1 MSETAQYRQ
10 FGFDRN
16 PFQDAAADDE
26 VVERYELVGRED
38 QEENLD
44 RFVRDAFLD
53 PTRRKRGL
61 VNGDYGTGKS
71 HHLIRTRNRIRSGIT
86 IDGEEYVGLAAYVG
100 NLYPTPRYWYE
111 NITDEF
117 IEQARGDGEEEL
129 VTYIENL
136 KDIEPEDSVDPGY
149 EYAKLVENIKDNLQH
164 IAVKAREEHGYD
176 ALFVF
181 TDEAEKLAS
190 EEVEAQTIRRF
201 TEGLRDITD
210 GLGGSGLHFLLGF
223 SQKAKSRLAGAAE
236 DIETTEGILGN
247 ALIMRFQAESP
258 PIQLGNL
265 SESAT
270 KQLLITRMDPH
281 RIDEQDEGKLEPIEE
296 ATISVVR
303 SATGGNPRSI
313 LSIHND
319 ALQYARDADKDRI
332 DGEAVF
338 NALYGKG
345 AHFGNEE
352 ILSKEAYLKLL
363 DSIRNED
370 EAAASDLDNLKHR
383 LIGEDESLPR
393 SSFVNADPDD
403 LTRSFTVEDTELR
416 VLERSEEHGRY
427 EYSLHRD
434 VKDFIFGRQAGESS
448 LDSDNWDTQVMTSI
462 DKYQAELSRGLAQA
476 TNANSQLAPTG
487 ESYAIEV
494 DGDKYEAWFIE
505 YNPGPGYRMIKL
517 AVAVYGFAQEPVAL
531 YKLLLEVLEERNVDF
546 TVLVADGKQRSGDA
560 NRFLNSELSEYQDH
574 LLETRLIRDE
584 VVISQDLIE
593 DRIYGKLLGLGDL
606 EKELDAEAFDREA
619 FIESLGLKA
628 ALDVKIDDVTLPY
641 PDMTGQKV
649 VNYLRM
655 NDAPEIAMTDIEEEA
670 EVDLDR
676 KKMSDFEEQGLVA
689 KEGHYWRYPDLEDNP
704 PWKVIYRK
712 IRRDGPVSKTEL
724 VDQLKREYV
733 LQTPPGEESDLV
745 QFYLNQLVGDDL
757 VEGKETDEGYKY
769 DEVDV
774 TEIYQQRKEEAEQQ
788 EEVVEELLVDARDL
802 DVNDVDDFSGRH
814 EDMRTRI
821 QEHSTLDPTREEL
834 NGMEEAVSLGSK
846 LEEDLQESIRQ
857 RKQQIEGE
865 VDTLSTQLEHL
876 KEDMAEAAP
885 EYADQKSLRQVDENW
900 RAVDDFERW
909 VVDVEDELEDTQLLV
924 EEDEY
929 TEAVD
934 LIPQVRE
941 EIETARDNYDE
952 FTDQLG
958 ELKQEI
964 GDTYSRLQ
972 RTRSTITEISDD
984 NAVKKEYRGRTNEPD
999 DQLSEIEQHLNAN
1012 ELDKASEKL
1021 TECKANLTE
1030 VRQQAEETR
1039 DKQRNLHD
1047 EIADLKSRISG
1058 QLETEAED
1066 LVSECKS
1073 LVDNGEFIKAQNKIG
1088 ELEDLVTDSGKDPS
1102 EILVEAAND
1111 YDGRVAS
1118 IIEHTDLTEYEVLNL
1133 LKREYGDT
1141 ITEIRVSTD

>member
-1 MSETAQYRQ
+1 
-10 FGFDRN
+10 
-16 PFQDAAADDE
+16 
-26 VVERYELVGRED
+26 
-38 QEENLD
+38 
-44 RFVRDAFLD
+44 
-53 PTRRKRGL
+53 
-61 VNGDYGTGKS
+61 
-71 HHLIRTRNRIRSGIT
+71 
-86 IDGEEYVGLAAYVG
+86 
-100 NLYPTPRYWYE
+100 
-111 NITDEF
+111 
-117 IEQARGDGEEEL
+117 
-129 VTYIENL
+129 
-136 KDIEPEDSVDPGY
+136 
-149 EYAKLVENIKDNLQH
+149 
-164 IAVKAREEHGYD
+164 
-176 ALFVF
+176 
-181 TDEAEKLAS
+181 
-190 EEVEAQTIRRF
+190 
-201 TEGLRDITD
+201 
-210 GLGGSGLHFLLGF
+210 
-223 SQKAKSRLAGAAE
+223 
-236 DIETTEGILGN
+236 
-247 ALIMRFQAESP
+247 
-258 PIQLGNL
+258 
-265 SESAT
+265 
-270 KQLLITRMDPH
+270 
-281 RIDEQDEGKLEPIEE
+281 
-296 ATISVVR
+296 
-303 SATGGNPRSI
+303 
-313 LSIHND
+313 
-319 ALQYARDADKDRI
+319 
-332 DGEAVF
+332 
-338 NALYGKG
+338 
-345 AHFGNEE
+345 
-352 ILSKEAYLKLL
+352 
-363 DSIRNED
+363 
-370 EAAASDLDNLKHR
+370 
-383 LIGEDESLPR
+383 
-393 SSFVNADPDD
+393 
-403 LTRSFTVEDTELR
+403 
-416 VLERSEEHGRY
+416 
-427 EYSLHRD
+427 
-434 VKDFIFGRQAGESS
+434 
-448 LDSDNWDTQVMTSI
+448 
-462 DKYQAELSRGLAQA
+462 
-476 TNANSQLAPTG
+476 
-487 ESYAIEV
+487 
-494 DGDKYEAWFIE
+494 
-505 YNPGPGYRMIKL
+505 
-517 AVAVYGFAQEPVAL
+517 
-531 YKLLLEVLEERNVDF
+531 
-546 TVLVADGKQRSGDA
+546 
-560 NRFLNSELSEYQDH
+560 
-574 LLETRLIRDE
+574 
-584 VVISQDLIE
+584 
-593 DRIYGKLLGLGDL
+593 
-606 EKELDAEAFDREA
+606 
-619 FIESLGLKA
+619 
-628 ALDVKIDDVTLPY
+628 
-641 PDMTGQKV
+641 
-649 VNYLRM
+649 
-655 NDAPEIAMTDIEEEA
+655 
-670 EVDLDR
+670 
-676 KKMSDFEEQGLVA
+676 
-689 KEGHYWRYPDLEDNP
+689 
-704 PWKVIYRK
+704 
-712 IRRDGPVSKTEL
+712 VSKTEL

-865 VDTLSTQLEHL
+865 VDTLSTQLEQL
-876 KEDMAEAAP
+876 KKDMAEAAQ